1 MSNIL
6 FWDILQTTIES
17 SQKRMTVKSTFT
29 RDYEAF
35 LEVLIAA
42 RKRQG
47 LTQQAVADLL
57 DKPQSFV
64 SKYES
69 GERRLDVVEFCQ
81 IAKAIKEDPVALLRE
96 MGLV

>member
-1 MSNIL
+1 MKSN
-6 FWDILQTTIES
+6 
-17 SQKRMTVKSTFT
+17 FT
-29 RDYEAF
+29 REYAVF
-35 LEVLIAA
+35 LEVLINA

-57 DKPQSFV
+57 NKPQSFV

-81 IAKAIKEDPVALLRE
+81 IAKLINQNPVELLQE
-96 MGLV
+96 MGFV

>member
-1 MSNIL
+1 MTMKSN
-6 FWDILQTTIES
+6 
-17 SQKRMTVKSTFT
+17 FT

-35 LEVLIAA
+35 LEVLINA

-57 DKPQSFV
+57 HKPQSFV

-81 IAKAIKEDPVALLRE
+81 IAKVLGESPVTLLQE
-96 MGLV
+96 MGFA

>member
-1 MSNIL
+1 M
-6 FWDILQTTIES
+6 
-17 SQKRMTVKSTFT
+17 KSTFT
-29 RDYEAF
+29 RDYTAF
-35 LEVLIAA
+35 LEGLINA

-57 DKPQSFV
+57 SKPQSFV

-69 GERRLDVVEFCQ
+69 GERRLDVVEFIH
-81 IAKAIKEDPVALLRE
+81 IAKLLHEDPVLLLQE

>member
-1 MSNIL
+1 MKSN
-6 FWDILQTTIES
+6 
-17 SQKRMTVKSTFT
+17 FT
-29 RDYEAF
+29 RDYEKF
-35 LEVLIAA
+35 LEVLINA

-57 DKPQSFV
+57 NKPQSFV

-81 IAKAIKEDPVALLRE
+81 IAKALHENPVALLQE
-96 MGLV
+96 MGFVS

>member
-1 MSNIL
+1 MKSN
-6 FWDILQTTIES
+6 
-17 SQKRMTVKSTFT
+17 FT
-29 RDYEAF
+29 REYTVF
-35 LEVLIAA
+35 LEVLISA

-81 IAKAIKEDPVALLRE
+81 IAKVLGEDPAALLRE
-96 MGLV
+96 MGFVS

>member
-1 MSNIL
+1 MKSN
-6 FWDILQTTIES
+6 
-17 SQKRMTVKSTFT
+17 FT
-29 RDYEAF
+29 REYAIF
-35 LEVLIAA
+35 LEVLINA
-42 RKRQG
+42 RKRQR

-81 IAKAIKEDPVALLRE
+81 LAKTLGETPDALLQE
-96 MGLV
+96 MGFISPSNKQ

>member
-1 MSNIL
+1 MGY
-6 FWDILQTTIES
+6 FAS
-17 SQKRMTVKSTFT
+17 SRRVIPKEDDVKSNFT
-29 RDYEAF
+29 REYTAF

-57 DKPQSFV
+57 SKPQSFV

-69 GERRLDVVEFCQ
+69 GERRLDVVEFFQ
-81 IAKAIKEDPVALLRE
+81 IAKVLRENPAQLFQE
-96 MGLV
+96 MGLM

>member
-1 MSNIL
+1 MKSN
-6 FWDILQTTIES
+6 
-17 SQKRMTVKSTFT
+17 FT
-29 RDYEAF
+29 REYAAL
-35 LEVLIAA
+35 LEGLIAA

-57 DKPQSFV
+57 GKHQSFV

-81 IAKAIKEDPVALLRE
+81 IAKAMKEDPVKLLQD
-96 MGLV
+96 MGFA

>member
-1 MSNIL
+1 MKSN
-6 FWDILQTTIES
+6 
-17 SQKRMTVKSTFT
+17 FT
-29 RDYEAF
+29 RGYDAF
-35 LEVLIAA
+35 LEGLINA

-57 DKPQSFV
+57 GKPQSFV

-69 GERRLDVVEFCQ
+69 GERRLDVVEFIQ
-81 IAKAIKEDPVALLRE
+81 IAKALQENPVHLLQE

>member
-1 MSNIL
+1 
-6 FWDILQTTIES
+6 
-17 SQKRMTVKSTFT
+17 MTVKSTFT
-29 RDYEAF
+29 REYNAF
-35 LEVLIAA
+35 LVVLIAA

-57 DKPQSFV
+57 EKPQSFV

-69 GERRLDVVEFCQ
+69 GERRLDVVEFCW

-96 MGLV
+96 MGLA

>member
-1 MSNIL
+1 MKSN
-6 FWDILQTTIES
+6 
-17 SQKRMTVKSTFT
+17 FT
-29 RDYEAF
+29 REYEAF
-35 LEVLIAA
+35 LEGLIAA

-81 IAKAIKEDPVALLRE
+81 IAKVLRE
-96 MGLV
+96 NPVYILQEAGLI

>member
-1 MSNIL
+1 MKSN
-6 FWDILQTTIES
+6 
-17 SQKRMTVKSTFT
+17 FT
-29 RDYEAF
+29 REYEAF
-35 LEVLIAA
+35 LEGLIAA

-57 DKPQSFV
+57 GKPQSFV

-81 IAKAIKEDPVALLRE
+81 LAKVLRE
-96 MGLV
+96 NPVRILQEVGLI

>member
-1 MSNIL
+1 MKSN
-6 FWDILQTTIES
+6 
-17 SQKRMTVKSTFT
+17 FT
-29 RDYEAF
+29 REYEAF
-35 LEVLIAA
+35 REGLIAA

-57 DKPQSFV
+57 GKPQSFV

-81 IAKAIKEDPVALLRE
+81 LAKVLRE
-96 MGLV
+96 NPVSILQEVGLI